1 MTPARASTSYRGWL
15 LAPISRQ
22 GVTVQVA
29 TKPGILA
36 HGDIDV
42 PNQFLAEAVAELSL
56 PAAGAPALH
65 LACGTGLVPAVAA
78 VRGWQVTAVDRYLP
92 HEEATRRT
100 LDATAPGHHATVHHA
115 TTIGDR
121 VPQASQALVTLR
133 MPVDKR
139 SAQLAVAEAFTAL
152 EIGGRFLVAGAND
165 EGIKPLARYL
175 AQWFGPVHVDR
186 QGGSC
191 RLLRAHK
198 LAATPADPT
207 VARPHWSHADA
218 WHELATTLAGETLT
232 LVSRPGMFSWEHL
245 DEATALLADVMPVRA
260 GDRVL
265 DLGCGTGALGL
276 VAARRVGPEGYVVC
290 LDADADAVRAASHA
304 ASLNGITNLTAQAS
318 DAGEA
323 ADTGTFDVVVTNP
336 PFHVGKGTDLS
347 VPRAF
352 IKDAWTALRPGG
364 QLALV
369 ANRTLPYER
378 LTADQFGAVHT
389 LHDGRRFKVLG
400 ATRA

>member
-1 MTPARASTSYRGWL
+1 MTPARASASYRGWL
-15 LAPISRQ
+15 LAPNTRH

-42 PNQFLAEAVAELSL
+42 PNQFLADAVADLPL
-56 PAAGAPALH
+56 PAPGAAALH
-65 LACGTGLVPAVAA
+65 LASGAGLVPAVAA
-78 VRGWQVTAVDRYLP
+78 VRGWQVTAVDRYFP
-92 HEEATRRT
+92 HVEATRRT
-100 LDATAPGHHATVHHA
+100 LDATSPESHAAMHHATA
-115 TTIGDR
+115 IGDR
-121 VPQASQALVTLR
+121 VPPASQALVTLR
-133 MPVDKR
+133 IPVDKR
-139 SAQLAVAEAFTAL
+139 SAQVAVAEAFTAL
-152 EIGGRFLVAGAND
+152 EVGGLFLVAGAND
-165 EGIKPLARYL
+165 EGIKPLAKYL
-175 AQWFGPVHVDR
+175 AQWFGLVHVDR

-198 LAATPADPT
+198 LAAAPADPA
-207 VARPHWSHADA
+207 VSNPRWRDPDA
-218 WHELATTLAGETLT
+218 WHELATTVGGESLT

-265 DLGCGTGALGL
+265 DLGCGAGALGL
-276 VAARRVGPEGYVVC
+276 VAARRVGPEGHVVC
-290 LDADADAVRAASHA
+290 LDADADAVRAAIHGA
-304 ASLNGITNLTAQAS
+304 ARNGITNLTAQAS

-323 ADTGTFDVVVTNP
+323 AEPASFDLVVTNP

-347 VPRAF
+347 VPSAF
-352 IKDAWTALRPGG
+352 IDDAWTALRPGG

-378 LTADQFGAVHT
+378 LIADRFGAVHT